1 MTRFRIFIF
10 LVLIG
15 TGAAMGGCAW
25 MPSSGPSGDE
35 VHAGQQYPESIPYAV
50 VKVTPEVE
58 RVLAANA
65 PRLGKLFRDSRPPKG
80 ITFGVNDILSVTI
93 FEAAAG
99 GLFIP
104 AEAGVRPGNFVAIP
118 NQPIDTD
125 GNISIPYA
133 GKIRAGGRTPIQVQE
148 EIVNALKNRAI
159 EPQVIVSIVN
169 QNSSLI
175 TVLGDVGSPSRFPAN
190 YNSEHILDTIARA
203 GGPKSNG
210 YDSWVMLERDGKRD
224 IVPFGALLYEP
235 AANNIW
241 THPNDTVYLY
251 TEPQT
256 FVAFG
261 ATGSQ
266 GQFNFG
272 AWRISLAEA
281 AAKAGGLNDAAAE
294 PAYVF
299 LYRGVTREVAE
310 QLGIDTSK
318 YPGPIIPV
326 VYNVNFRDPAG
337 YFLATRFQ
345 MQNKDVLYISN
356 ATTVQAAKAMTFFAL
371 IVNTVNDPVT
381 AATNVYGLKNII
393 KGGTSGTI
401 TGNTV
406 SSDMRLKHDIILL
419 GRLDNGLGFY
429 RFVYNGGD
437 EAYVGV
443 MAQEVQAVMPDA
455 VVRGRDGYLRVFYE
469 KLGLKF
475 ESYDQWVASGAKIP
489 TTGPIMH
496 SAHLANIYLLP

>member
-1 MTRFRIFIF
+1 MTRFRILIF

-15 TGAAMGGCAW
+15 TGATVGGCAW
-25 MPSSGPSGDE
+25 MPSSGPAGDD

-356 ATTVQAAKAMTFFAL
+356 ATTVQAAKAMNYFRL
-371 IVNTVNDPVT
+371 IVATVNDPIS
-381 AATNVYGLKNII
+381 AATNVYTLKNVIN
-393 KGGTSGTI
+393 GTI
-401 TGNTV
+401 TTTV
-406 SSDMRLKHDIILL
+406 T
-419 GRLDNGLGFY
+419 
-429 RFVYNGGD
+429 GG
-437 EAYVGV
+437 V
-443 MAQEVQAVMPDA
+443 
-455 VVRGRDGYLRVFYE
+455 
-469 KLGLKF
+469 
-475 ESYDQWVASGAKIP
+475 
-489 TTGPIMH
+489 TTTP
-496 SAHLANIYLLP
+496 

>member
-299 LYRGVTREVAE
+299 LYRGVTRDVAE
-310 QLGIDTSK
+310 QLGIDISK

-356 ATTVQAAKAMTFFAL
+356 ATTVQAAKAMTFFRL
-371 IVNTVNDPVT
+371 IIATASDPIS
-381 AATNVYGLKNII
+381 AATNVYTLKNTIN
-393 KGGTSGTI
+393 GATST
-401 TGNTV
+401 TV
-406 SSDMRLKHDIILL
+406 TTT
-419 GRLDNGLGFY
+419 
-429 RFVYNGGD
+429 
-437 EAYVGV
+437 
-443 MAQEVQAVMPDA
+443 
-455 VVRGRDGYLRVFYE
+455 
-469 KLGLKF
+469 
-475 ESYDQWVASGAKIP
+475 
-489 TTGPIMH
+489 TTGH
-496 SAHLANIYLLP
+496 

>member
-50 VKVTPEVE
+50 VKVTRQVE
-58 RVLAANA
+58 RVLAVNA

-299 LYRGVTREVAE
+299 LYRGVTRDVAE
-310 QLGIDTSK
+310 QLGIDISK

-356 ATTVQAAKAMTFFAL
+356 ATTVQAAKAMTFFRL
-371 IVNTVNDPVT
+371 IIATASDPIS
-381 AATNVYGLKNII
+381 AATNVYTLKNTIN
-393 KGGTSGTI
+393 GATST
-401 TGNTV
+401 TV
-406 SSDMRLKHDIILL
+406 TTT
-419 GRLDNGLGFY
+419 
-429 RFVYNGGD
+429 
-437 EAYVGV
+437 
-443 MAQEVQAVMPDA
+443 
-455 VVRGRDGYLRVFYE
+455 
-469 KLGLKF
+469 
-475 ESYDQWVASGAKIP
+475 
-489 TTGPIMH
+489 TTGH
-496 SAHLANIYLLP
+496 

>member
-25 MPSSGPSGDE
+25 MPSSGPAGDD
-35 VHAGQQYPESIPYAV
+35 VRAGQQDPESLPYAL
-50 VKVTPEVE
+50 VKVTPQVE
-58 RVLAANA
+58 RVLAVNA

-356 ATTVQAAKAMTFFAL
+356 ATTVQAAKAMNYFRL
-371 IVNTVNDPVT
+371 IVATVNDPIS
-381 AATNVYGLKNII
+381 AATNVYTLKNVIN
-393 KGGTSGTI
+393 GTI
-401 TGNTV
+401 TTTV
-406 SSDMRLKHDIILL
+406 T
-419 GRLDNGLGFY
+419 
-429 RFVYNGGD
+429 GG
-437 EAYVGV
+437 V
-443 MAQEVQAVMPDA
+443 
-455 VVRGRDGYLRVFYE
+455 
-469 KLGLKF
+469 
-475 ESYDQWVASGAKIP
+475 
-489 TTGPIMH
+489 TTTP
-496 SAHLANIYLLP
+496 

>member
-1 MTRFRIFIF
+1 MSRFRILIF

-15 TGAAMGGCAW
+15 TGATVGGCAW
-25 MPSSGPSGDE
+25 MPSSGPAGDD
-35 VHAGQQYPESIPYAV
+35 VRAGQQDPESLPYAL
-50 VKVTPEVE
+50 VKVTPQVE
-58 RVLAANA
+58 RVLAVNA

-356 ATTVQAAKAMTFFAL
+356 ATTVQAAKAMNYFTL
-371 IVNTVNDPVT
+371 IMNTAQDPINF
-381 AATNVYGLKNII
+381 ATNVYGLKNLI
-393 KGGTSGTI
+393 KGTTSG
-401 TGNTV
+401 
-406 SSDMRLKHDIILL
+406 
-419 GRLDNGLGFY
+419 
-429 RFVYNGGD
+429 
-437 EAYVGV
+437 
-443 MAQEVQAVMPDA
+443 
-455 VVRGRDGYLRVFYE
+455 VVT
-469 KLGLKF
+469 
-475 ESYDQWVASGAKIP
+475 S
-489 TTGPIMH
+489 TTLTTP
-496 SAHLANIYLLP
+496 STP